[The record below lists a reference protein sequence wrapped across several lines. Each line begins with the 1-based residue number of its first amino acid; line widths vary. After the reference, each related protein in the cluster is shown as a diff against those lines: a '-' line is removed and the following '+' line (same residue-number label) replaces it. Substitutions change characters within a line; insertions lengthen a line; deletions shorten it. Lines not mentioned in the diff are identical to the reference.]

1 MSIEFNWYFYR
12 VIRVISLDLP
22 VIIDNMAG
30 SEKRISKRVG
40 FRSIVKYGPTHPPE
54 HTSFVVDLS
63 DTGVCIR
70 TNKVFKPGTKLHLN
84 FELDEKTA
92 YRAVGVV
99 QWAKVAPGG
108 LARVVKTGMGV
119 RFTHMEKGLLTFYLK
134 KAAE

>member
-1 MSIEFNWYFYR
+1 M
-12 VIRVISLDLP
+12 ISPDLS
-22 VIIDNMAG
+22 VIIKIMAG

-92 YRAVGVV
+92 YRAAGIV

-108 LARVVKTGMGV
+108 LARIVKTGMGI
-119 RFTHMEKGLLTFYLK
+119 RFTQMERGLLSLYRE
-134 KAAE
+134 KAVD